1 MNENF
6 TSSSEST
13 NSNPQKAQ
21 DEALH
26 LAATQEKR
34 SHRRVIFGRL
44 LVLVVFL
51 GLWQG
56 VSGRFIRVFW
66 LSQPTLVVERLIK
79 WFGSA
84 NFWIDVRT
92 TLLETLLGFI
102 FGASAG
108 FAVGLSLGRSKLLA
122 DIFRPF
128 IVAFNALP
136 KIALA
141 PLFILWFGIG
151 LQMKVILASVIV
163 FFLVFY
169 NTYTGASNVE
179 KEIIEIVRT
188 MGGTRRHILLKVV
201 IPSALLWVFTGLRI
215 SVPYALIGAVIG
227 EIFAS
232 NAGIG
237 YLVQASA
244 SQFDTTGVFAGL
256 AVLAILASL
265 FNIVLERAERIS
277 SRWRSL

>member
-1 MNENF
+1 M
-6 TSSSEST
+6 
-13 NSNPQKAQ
+13 
-21 DEALH
+21 
-26 LAATQEKR
+26 
-34 SHRRVIFGRL
+34 
-44 LVLVVFL
+44 
-51 GLWQG
+51 
-56 VSGRFIRVFW
+56 
-66 LSQPTLVVERLIK
+66 
-79 WFGSA
+79 
-84 NFWIDVRT
+84 
-92 TLLETLLGFI
+92 
-102 FGASAG
+102 
-108 FAVGLSLGRSKLLA
+108 GLSLGRSKLLA